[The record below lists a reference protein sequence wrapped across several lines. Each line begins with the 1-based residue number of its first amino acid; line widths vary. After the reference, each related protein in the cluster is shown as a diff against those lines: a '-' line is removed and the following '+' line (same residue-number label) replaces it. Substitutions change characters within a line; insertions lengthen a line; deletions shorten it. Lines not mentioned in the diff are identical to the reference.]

1 VVEKQRREEDL
12 DDDGVGGAALWEPSN
27 EAAFEELE
35 NTDGEEDDLFVDFV
49 NWGEEG
55 ESEEEEEPENV
66 EPVEGGAF
74 AIEHFGLEAP
84 RSI

>member
-1 VVEKQRREEDL
+1 M
-12 DDDGVGGAALWEPSN
+12 
-27 EAAFEELE
+27 E

-49 NWGEEG
+49 DGGEKSEG
-55 ESEEEEEPENV
+55 EEEEEPEDV

-84 RSI
+84 KSI